1 MSDIQNKHMPKVTP
15 QDDNQKEIFYNDLNK
30 FIELQYVIDAA
41 KEQQSEILKRLKEEY
56 ADKFDK
62 SEQGEAKKHAGKTI
76 KYMLDE
82 FLKGKLTEDK
92 EYLEAAEIE
101 YNDVSKHLK
110 G

>member
-15 QDDNQKEIFYNDLNK
+15 QDADQKEIFFNELNK
-30 FIELQYVIDAA
+30 CIELQYMMDSA
-41 KEQQSEILKRLKEEY
+41 KEQKNEIIKNLKEDY
-56 ADKFDK
+56 ASKFDK
-62 SEQGEAKKHAGKTI
+62 SEQAAAKKHAGKTI
-76 KYMLDE
+76 GYMLDE